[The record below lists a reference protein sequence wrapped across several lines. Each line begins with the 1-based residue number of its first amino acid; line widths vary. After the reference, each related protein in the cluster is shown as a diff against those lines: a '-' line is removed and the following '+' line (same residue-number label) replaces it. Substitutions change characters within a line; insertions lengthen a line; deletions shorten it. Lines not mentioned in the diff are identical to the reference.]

1 MTVSV
6 EQLCSGM
13 FSDQLDRM
21 GYRNQVISGL
31 TLNRSELKCLG
42 RVRTILL
49 ETIETPDENIAVGL
63 GFLESL
69 NMGDILCVAGSS
81 EFAYFGELMT
91 RLSIRQ
97 GLSGVIIGGLTRDS
111 TFTKQVDQL
120 VIFAEGYSPKDIKGR
135 GRVAAVD
142 VPINIQGKPIAP
154 NDWIFGDSDGVV
166 LIPASVKDD
175 LMYKIEQIVK
185 EEIDIVA
192 RIDQGESIKEILKF
206 HKEF

>member
-154 NDWIFGDSDGVV
+154 NDWILEIATGSFLYRLRSKMTLCIKLSKLSKRK
-166 LIPASVKDD
+166 LI
-175 LMYKIEQIVK
+175 L
-185 EEIDIVA
+185 
-192 RIDQGESIKEILKF
+192 
-206 HKEF
+206 